1 MNEELY
7 QMFKDKNIT
16 GVKQEDREDKLSYQ
30 YNQFFKDVWK
40 YWYEYSKVTNEK
52 MFNEKIKELKEEE
65 LRLHKVYR
73 FVLSNRCD
81 DEIMEVYTDDFSRGE
96 PVESLV
102 ESYLMIIDDRF
113 QNLCKNYNTE
123 DLVNQYENK

>member
-1 MNEELY
+1 MNEEIY
-7 QMFKDKNIT
+7 QMFKDKNIS

-30 YNQFFKDVWK
+30 FNQFSKDVWK
-40 YWYEYSKVTNEK
+40 YWYEYSKVINEK

-65 LRLHKVYR
+65 SRLHKVYR

-81 DEIMEVYTDDFSRGE
+81 DEIMEVYTDDFSRGGS
-96 PVESLV
+96 VESLV
-102 ESYLMIIDDRF
+102 ESYLMVVEDKF
-113 QNLCKNYNTE
+113 QILCKYNTE